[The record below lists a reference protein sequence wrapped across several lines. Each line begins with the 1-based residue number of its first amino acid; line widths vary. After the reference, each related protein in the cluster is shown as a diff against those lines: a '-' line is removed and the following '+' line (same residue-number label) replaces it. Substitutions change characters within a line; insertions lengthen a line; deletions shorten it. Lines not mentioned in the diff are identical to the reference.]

1 MQRLKELRGDLLQN
15 LHEYRQEIEPSGLVE
30 RIRTLEADLNELKL
44 YTERNLTDINLMMI
58 NVLKHLHHRQQSF
71 VKEF

>member
-1 MQRLKELRGDLLQN
+1 M
-15 LHEYRQEIEPSGLVE
+15 E
-30 RIRTLEADLNELKL
+30 RIHTLEADLNELKL